1 MKDETPVDAPVEE
14 DPHWPT
20 AKKSIIRDAFGVA
33 LATGAYGTSFGAIS
47 VAAGLN
53 LLQTCI
59 LSLVMFTGGSQFAL
73 VGVIAG
79 GGNPVAG
86 AATAA
91 MLGSRNAL
99 YGIRLAGILK
109 VRGWR
114 RFVAAHLVIDET
126 TAMAVGRRTERASRL
141 GFYAT
146 GVLLFSFWNLG
157 TLIGAIGADF
167 VSDPKVLGLDAA
179 ATGAFVALLAPQV
192 RGGETWAIALAAG
205 AVAVA
210 SSPFVP
216 GGVPV
221 LLAAVVALTFGFR
234 PGISPKTPDDQA

>member
-1 MKDETPVDAPVEE
+1 MTDDTTSHLHTDEDQR
-14 DPHWPT
+14 WPET
-20 AKKSIIRDAFGVA
+20 KKGIVRDAFGVA

-47 VAAGLN
+47 IASGLT

-99 YGIRLAGILK
+99 YGIRMAALLK
-109 VRGWR
+109 VKGWR
-114 RFVAAHLVIDET
+114 RFATAQLVIDET
-126 TAMAVGRRTERASRL
+126 TAMAVGRHSERASRL

-146 GVLLFSFWNLG
+146 GLLLFTLWNLG
-157 TLIGAIGADF
+157 TLVGGIGADF

-192 RGGETWAIALAAG
+192 RGGEAWAIALAAG

-221 LLAAVVALTFGFR
+221 LIAALVALAFGFR
-234 PGISPKTPDDQA
+234 PGTNAPKDEA